1 MVVLLLQYSEGASVV
16 EEAGQAT
23 KQTDPTEE
31 PAFKRFR
38 YLSNIVS
45 EKLREASS
53 CPNSPQFIP
62 GQDELEKYLQDE
74 VRLHE
79 DSEPLHY
86 WRDNELK
93 YPVLSALA
101 SDLLVIPASN
111 APVERVFSTSGQT
124 SCGKRNQLTATNLE
138 REVMVKKNKCYLQL

>member
-1 MVVLLLQYSEGASVV
+1 M
-16 EEAGQAT
+16 
-23 KQTDPTEE
+23 
-31 PAFKRFR
+31 
-38 YLSNIVS
+38 S
-45 EKLREASS
+45 EKLRQASS

-93 YPVLSALA
+93 YPVLSPLA
-101 SDLLVIPASN
+101 SDLLVIPASS
-111 APVERVFSTSGQT
+111 APVERVLSTSGQI

-138 REVMVKKNKCYLQL
+138 REVMVKRNKCYLQL